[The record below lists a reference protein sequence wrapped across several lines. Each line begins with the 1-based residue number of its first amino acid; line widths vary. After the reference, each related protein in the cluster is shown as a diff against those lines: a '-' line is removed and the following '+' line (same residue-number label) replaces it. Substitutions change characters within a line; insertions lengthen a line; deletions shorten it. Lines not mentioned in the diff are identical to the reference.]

1 MEEIDKVVKCKSGT
15 EYRVKVDTEKAD
27 RKLFPFLN
35 YHFPKCVRSTQSRVL
50 LSKKQSLR
58 LTMRSVVLPHDK
70 VKLQEKVIRS
80 DLPLMHKAK
89 FSYYRRSDIP
99 DFQYNRIVQDA
110 EAGLCSAA
118 LVNECDGEWVHI
130 YEADNPS
137 DSLFI
142 MSLVSILM
150 KNYVRRRINIPKRLN
165 NINDLHS
172 YHYDFLN
179 QQRQVESIYQLILT
193 PYHFDRL
200 SMCEHMDVILS
211 QTGML
216 SAVIHHFINLPIIN
230 SRYQTYL
237 CCPHAPPLGDITTCL
252 YHVVYQYLFDRHFA
266 GKYPE
271 IVFTRCG
278 NEV

>member
-1 MEEIDKVVKCKSGT
+1 
-15 EYRVKVDTEKAD
+15 
-27 RKLFPFLN
+27 
-35 YHFPKCVRSTQSRVL
+35 
-50 LSKKQSLR
+50 
-58 LTMRSVVLPHDK
+58 
-70 VKLQEKVIRS
+70 
-80 DLPLMHKAK
+80 MHKAK

-172 YHYDFLN
+172 YHMTF
-179 QQRQVESIYQLILT
+179 SINKDKSKVSI
-193 PYHFDRL
+193 
-200 SMCEHMDVILS
+200 S
-211 QTGML
+211 
-216 SAVIHHFINLPIIN
+216 
-230 SRYQTYL
+230 
-237 CCPHAPPLGDITTCL
+237 
-252 YHVVYQYLFDRHFA
+252 
-266 GKYPE
+266 
-271 IVFTRCG
+271 
-278 NEV
+278 